1 MIMIFYLIKLKKTWI
16 LLKGKGQFTLNAV
29 IDQ

>member
-1 MIMIFYLIKLKKTWI
+1 MIMIFYLIKLKRLYI
-16 LLKGKGQFTLNAV
+16 LLEGKGQFTLNAV